1 MMKSSALILV
11 FILLSTSFI
20 NASDTLKVSTG
31 EILAGQI
38 KKMDRNVIS
47 IETGY
52 SDSDFMIDWAKV
64 TEISSDGLFIITTTQ
79 GDRYYGTI
87 KSDNSDKTRVKIME
101 QGKLFQKNLS
111 DIVYINQ
118 VDEDFIS
125 RLSASIDIGFSFA
138 KTNNLTQFSMRSNV
152 GYLADTWTSNAYFNT
167 VLSEQDD
174 VEPTRRNEGGLS
186 FQYFLPAD
194 WFAVVSYSFLQND
207 EQKLQLR
214 SITQLGGGNYIV
226 RNNHMYFSA
235 SAGAAWNNENYTD
248 PTIPS
253 RNSAEGF
260 AGFELNM
267 FNMGDL
273 GMLTSLYIFPSFTE
287 SGRVRSDFKFD
298 LTYDL
303 PLEIYFKI
311 GYTLNYDN
319 KPVEGASETD
329 YVFQTT
335 VGWEL

>member
-1 MMKSSALILV
+1 MMKSSALILL

-31 EILAGQI
+31 EILVGEI
-38 KKMDRNVIS
+38 KRMDRSVIT
-47 IETGY
+47 IETDY

-64 TEISSDGLFIITTTQ
+64 TEISSDRLFIITTSQ

-87 KSDNSDKTRVKIME
+87 KSDNSDKTKVKIVE
-101 QGKLFQKNLS
+101 QGNLFQNNLS

-152 GYLADTWTSNAYFNT
+152 GYLADTWNSNAYFNT

-174 VEPTRRNEGGLS
+174 VEPTKRNEGGLS

-194 WFAVVSYSFLQND
+194 WFALVSYSFLQND

-303 PLEIYFKI
+303 PLDIYFKI

>member
-1 MMKSSALILV
+1 MMKNPSLILF
-11 FILLSTSFI
+11 FILISTTFNI
-20 NASDTLKVSTG
+20 ANDTLKVNTG
-31 EILAGQI
+31 EILVGQI
-38 KKMDRNVIS
+38 KKMDRNIIS

-52 SDSDFMIDWAKV
+52 SDSDFLIDWSKV
-64 TEISSDGLFIITTTQ
+64 IEISSNRLFIITTTQ

-87 KSDNSDKTRVKIME
+87 NTDKTEKSKIKIIE
-101 QGKLFQKNLS
+101 EGNLFQKNLS

-125 RLSASIDIGFSFA
+125 RLSASIDIGFSYA
-138 KTNNLTQFSMRSNV
+138 KTNNLTQFSLRSNV
-152 GYLADTWTSNAYFNT
+152 GYLADTWNSNAYLNT
-167 VLSEQDD
+167 VLSEQDN
-174 VEPTRRNEGGLS
+174 VEPTNRNEGGLS

-194 WFAVVSYSFLQND
+194 WFALVSYSFLQND

-214 SITQLGGGNYIV
+214 SITQLGGGNYII

-260 AGFELNM
+260 AGLEVNM

-273 GMLTSLYIFPSFTE
+273 GLLTSLYVFPSFTE

-303 PLEIYFKI
+303 PLDIYFKL

-335 VGWEL
+335 VGWKL